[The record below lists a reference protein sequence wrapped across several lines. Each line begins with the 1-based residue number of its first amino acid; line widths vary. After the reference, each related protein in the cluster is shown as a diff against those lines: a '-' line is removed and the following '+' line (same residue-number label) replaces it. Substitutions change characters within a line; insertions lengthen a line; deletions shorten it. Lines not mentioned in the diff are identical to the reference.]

1 MNNANTTRLF
11 KEFGTKIGHHQYERY
26 WDEIVQIILA
36 TEGGILRSH
45 LRENR
50 QLFGKAARGFSTL
63 YFTHGEIAVSPS

>member
-36 TEGGILRSH
+36 TEWWNSAKPLKGEQAAIWEGRAGFLDA
-45 LRENR
+45 
-50 QLFGKAARGFSTL
+50 LFYTR
-63 YFTHGEIAVSPS
+63 